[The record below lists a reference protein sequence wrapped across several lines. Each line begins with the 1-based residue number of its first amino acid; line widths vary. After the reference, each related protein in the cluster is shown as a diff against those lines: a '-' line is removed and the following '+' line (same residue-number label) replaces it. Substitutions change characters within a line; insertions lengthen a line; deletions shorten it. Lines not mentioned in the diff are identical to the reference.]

1 MVFQTTA
8 TAPSTSKAVAV
19 PGAARPTA
27 TATASATPWAV
38 PAVYGQT
45 PHQHQPQQHYAFG
58 ASLTTATGGSAQ
70 SQDDYAG
77 MPDLCSPRT
86 DPESEPDADV
96 PHKKSSPR
104 PSAPAPTS
112 AAALLAGTAAESSQQ
127 TKAAREFERYI
138 HYFQSLPNP
147 FSPDGDHTRLKTI
160 GRLCLEHA
168 ATPRVPG
175 VPHEQHLHAQLLC
188 AELFAYL
195 HNARVMSQKDAL
207 LFVRRLLAAPSD
219 PVGGSHPLARF
230 VDAGK
235 KAFTC
240 TVLEETRKLAKEV
253 VAAAAVDGSRN
264 TTSLQEMIEV
274 LAVEIELR
282 AATPLQRT
290 VFVSRLDPHESE
302 KDLYDLLM
310 SCGHVS
316 KLRVCGH
323 SNHKLS
329 AFVEFREMEGARKLL
344 QANNTL
350 FGRYRLKTEVSTS
363 HIRDNRGAGLDRLHC
378 TKPISSLG
386 KDAPD
391 RRGSADSGGSGRKDR
406 RNSHPSKA
414 ARGALPSQ
422 T

>member
-8 TAPSTSKAVAV
+8 TAPSTSKAVAA
-19 PGAARPTA
+19 PGAARSTA
-27 TATASATPWAV
+27 TATATPWAV
-38 PAVYGQT
+38 PSVYGQ
-45 PHQHQPQQHYAFG
+45 PSHQHQPQQHYAFG
-58 ASLTTATGGSAQ
+58 AALTAATGGSAQ

-86 DPESEPDADV
+86 DPESEPDTDV
-96 PHKKSSPR
+96 PYKKASPR
-104 PSAPAPTS
+104 PSAPVPAS
-112 AAALLAGTAAESSQQ
+112 ATLLATAAEASQQ

-168 ATPRVPG
+168 ATRAPG
-175 VPHEQHLHAQLLC
+175 VPQEQHLHGQLLC

-207 LFVRRLLAAPSD
+207 LFVRRLLATPSD
-219 PVGGSHPLARF
+219 PVGGSHPLGRF
-230 VDAGK
+230 VDTGK

-253 VAAAAVDGSRN
+253 VAAAAVDGSSN
-264 TTSLQEMIEV
+264 TKGLQEMIEA

-391 RRGSADSGGSGRKDR
+391 RRGSAESGGRKDR
-406 RNSHPSKA
+406 RNSHPSKTA
-414 ARGALPSQ
+414 THGTPPSH